1 MVLKWGGTRERG
13 GNKSENQF
21 KSLNEVRKVNN
32 AGEGH
37 GKERKRKQAMNLGSP
52 KIGFGLSTA

>member
-1 MVLKWGGTRERG
+1 MHVKKVMIFHGSQVGREGG

-52 KIGFGLSTA
+52 K